1 MVWDMLKIFS
11 SILVACLSA
20 LPLLGQ
26 TTFYF
31 PQVGDGVAGDIR
43 FQTSL
48 VFVNVGLG
56 TTIQVEFFST
66 PNGQPLQLT
75 LGNLG
80 SRSSFQIPLSAGGSV
95 SLQTPGT
102 AGIQV
107 GYARVTVPAGREVGG
122 TAVFT
127 RTDVPTGTIL
137 YEAGVPAATALNEFS
152 FFADTLGD
160 RDTGLALVNV
170 VGGAPAG
177 NTPNMVTLR
186 LYNRQFQQI
195 ATTDVTLNPGQHRAS
210 YVDQFFSA
218 VPGILE
224 MEGSVIVS
232 SPDSLAAVTLRQ
244 NDAPGEFPDD
254 VPTLTTFPVIPGAAA
269 TLAGIRGVF
278 SKLSNN
284 DLAVVLDLN
293 LEKGPVIGAVFH
305 LFDGERL
312 VDQIVRGVSDQGL
325 ASLTLPVGD
334 PHADV
339 DRVEVELIL
348 RGGEKSPRYVL
359 ESQ

>member
-1 MVWDMLKIFS
+1 MLKILS
-11 SILVACLSA
+11 SIFVACLLA
-20 LPLLGQ
+20 VPLLGQ

-31 PQVGDGVAGDIR
+31 PQVGDGVAGNIR

-56 TTIQVEFFST
+56 TTVQVQFFSS

-80 SRSSFQIPLSAGGSV
+80 TNSSFQIPLAAGGSV

-102 AGIQV
+102 GGIQV

-127 RTDVPTGTIL
+127 RTDVPSGTIL

-170 VGGAPAG
+170 GGGAPAG
-177 NTPNMVTLR
+177 TTPNMVTLT

-195 ATTDVTLNPGQHRAS
+195 ATTDVPLDPGHHQAS
-210 YVDQFFSA
+210 YVDQFFSG

-224 MEGSVIVS
+224 MEGSVTVN
-232 SPDSLAAVTLRQ
+232 SPASLAAVTLRQ

-269 TLAGIRGVF
+269 SLAGIRGVF
-278 SKLSNN
+278 SQLS
-284 DLAVVLDLN
+284 DSSLAIVLDLN
-293 LEKGPVIGAVFH
+293 LEKAPVIGAVFH
-305 LFDGERL
+305 LFDGDRL
-312 VDQIVRGVSDQGL
+312 VDQIVRGVADQGL
-325 ASLTLPVGD
+325 ATLTLPVED
-334 PHADV
+334 SNANV
-339 DRVEVELIL
+339 SRVEVELIL
-348 RGGEKSPRYVL
+348 RGGEKTPRYVL
-359 ESQ
+359 EPQ